1 MMVSGLQILGAKHA
15 EAKNSRFLDC
25 APSIAPGIAL
35 RASLSLDSHAM
46 RTLTHTFRY
55 WFRRPVTIRIFAP
68 GGELSDTIDSPAPWR
83 VALDA
88 LFRRLSARL
97 RRFQRN
103 PVGDTAPE
111 QNAVRIDSRGVC
123 GGGEL

>member
-1 MMVSGLQILGAKHA
+1 MMPSGLQILGATHA

-46 RTLTHTFRY
+46 STLTHTS
-55 WFRRPVTIRIFAP
+55 VT
-68 GGELSDTIDSPAPWR
+68 TIDSPAPWR

-103 PVGDTAPE
+103 PVGDTATAR
-111 QNAVRIDSRGVC
+111 NGVRIDSRGLY